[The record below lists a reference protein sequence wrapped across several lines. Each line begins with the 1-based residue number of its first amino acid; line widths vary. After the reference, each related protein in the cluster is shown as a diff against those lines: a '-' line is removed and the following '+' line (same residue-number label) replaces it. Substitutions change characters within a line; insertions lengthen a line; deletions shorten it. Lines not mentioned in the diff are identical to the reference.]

1 MGAYTVRLDFETKKE
16 IGQEGRNSKVYLAH
30 DKQLDGEIVIKEI
43 NKESSDSPDDYFKEA
58 RILYANQHNNI
69 VRVNY
74 ACENEDNIYVAMPFY
89 KNGSLKK
96 KISDG
101 NFLTIREA
109 IRYSIQFLS
118 GLNHIHSRGLIHFDI
133 KPDNI
138 MISDTNEALLSDF
151 GLSLHMDSEGWA
163 KQTKAYTLLFSPEQ
177 LRPEF
182 KQSILTDIYQVGV
195 TIYRMVNGNDSLY
208 QQLPIDKDGNLDSE
222 TFKKMIISGNFPSRT
237 NYLPHIPKK
246 LKSIINKCLNVNPAL
261 RYQNSLQLIN
271 ALSEVDCNLD
281 WRYSIDGNIRT
292 WKRETEGTIHLITCT
307 ENADTSTIAT
317 SKTKNL
323 HTTNCNKFCFNN
335 ISKDSVPQQLAY
347 TFNGI

>member
-43 NKESSDSPDDYFKEA
+43 NKEKADSPDNYFKEA
-58 RILYANQHNNI
+58 RILHANQHNNI

-74 ACENEDNIYVAMPFY
+74 ACENDDNIYVAMPFY

-151 GLSLHMDSEGWA
+151 GLSLYVDSEGWA
-163 KQTKAYTLLFSPEQ
+163 EQGMAYTLLVSPEQ
-177 LRPEF
+177 LASGF
-182 KQSILTDIYQVGV
+182 KQSNLTDIYQVGV
-195 TIYRMVNGNDSLY
+195 TIYRMVNGNESLNE
-208 QQLPIDKDGNLDSE
+208 QLPRDKEGNWDGE
-222 TFKKMIISGNFPSRT
+222 TFKKMILSGTFPNRY
-237 NYLPHIPKK
+237 NYLPHVPKK
-246 LKSIINKCLNVNPAL
+246 LKTIINRCLNVNPAS
-261 RYQNSLQLIN
+261 RFQNSLQLIN
-271 ALSEVDCNLD
+271 ALSEIDCNLD
-281 WRYSIDGNIRT
+281 WRYSIDAD
-292 WKRETEGTIHLITCT
+292 KRIWERRNENSIHRITCMD
-307 ENADTSTIAT
+307 NGDTSTIVT
-317 SKTKNL
+317 TKTINL
-323 HTTNCNKFCFNN
+323 HTTNCKQFCFTN
-335 ISKDSVPQQLAY
+335 ISNDSVSVHL
-347 TFNGI
+347 TNIFNGI

>member
-16 IGQEGRNSKVYLAH
+16 IGQEGRNSKVYLAL

-74 ACENEDNIYVAMPFY
+74 ACENDENIYVAMPFY

-163 KQTKAYTLLFSPEQ
+163 KQTKAYALILSPEQ
-177 LRPEF
+177 IVSEF

-195 TIYRMVNGNDSLY
+195 TLYRMVNGNDLLY
-208 QQLPIDKDGNLDSE
+208 EQLPIDKDGDLDSE

-237 NYLPHIPKK
+237 NYLPHIPRK
-246 LKSIINKCLNVNPAL
+246 LKLIINKCLNVNPAL

-281 WRYSIDGNIRT
+281 WRYSIVGNKRT
-292 WKRETEGTIHLITCT
+292 WKRETESTIHLITCL
-307 ENADTSTIAT
+307 ENGDTSTIVT
-317 SKTKNL
+317 TKTINS

-335 ISKDSVPQQLAY
+335 ISNSLVSAELNNIFKS
-347 TFNGI
+347 I